1 MILKIDGI
9 DYWIVDCDRLVYK
22 YTRAFARYREW
33 QIYFHR
39 IYSLFKYNI
48 IRDIFYCNLFS
59 SKIIIDRN
67 FYR

>member
-39 IYSLFKYNI
+39 ILTF
-48 IRDIFYCNLFS
+48 
-59 SKIIIDRN
+59 
-67 FYR
+67 